1 MDLTT
6 AVKYCG
12 SLICLS
18 LLMAMPL
25 AARTGLIYSAN
36 WLSGTIDV
44 IDPVSNKVVQ
54 TIKVDLPHG
63 VNFSPDGRRIYV
75 TSEDDEVLHVLDRKT
90 GELIK
95 KVSLSGHPNNV
106 TVTKDGGRILVCI
119 RNNPGALDIV
129 DANSLTLKK
138 SIPVNGGLHNNA
150 LTPDG
155 KYVVAGSIWGNVV
168 NVIDLQSEE
177 LAWVVKFDRGVRP
190 LTVEANPDGS
200 SRRIFLQLTGF
211 HGFVVVDFATHQE
224 VARIKLPDEPKW
236 YETGGQVGGAS
247 HGIGVAPNGK
257 TLWVNSSIT
266 RSVFVYSLPDLQLI
280 GRARAG
286 RGVEW
291 LTFSPDG
298 ETVYVTNSAEN
309 TVSAI
314 DAKTM
319 KEVARIPTHDD
330 PKRISTLVLP

>member
-1 MDLTT
+1 MSLTT
-6 AVKYCG
+6 VKYYG
-12 SLICLS
+12 CLVCLL
-18 LLMAMPL
+18 LLMAMPVT
-25 AARTGLIYSAN
+25 AHTGFIYSAN

-44 IDPVSNKVVQ
+44 IDPATNKIVQ

-63 VNFSPDGRRIYV
+63 VNFSPDGSRVYV
-75 TSEDDEVLHVLDRKT
+75 TSEDDEALDVVDRQT
-90 GELIK
+90 GEIIK
-95 KVSLSGHPNNV
+95 KVTLSGHPNNIAV
-106 TVTKDGGRILVCI
+106 AKDGRILVCI

-129 DANSLTLKK
+129 DANTLTLKK

-155 KYVVAGSIWGNVV
+155 KYVVAGSIWGNVL
-168 NVIDLQSEE
+168 NVIDLQTEQ
-177 LAWVVKFDRGVRP
+177 LAWVVKFDRGIRP
-190 LTVEANPDGS
+190 MTVEANPDGS
-200 SRRIFLQLTGF
+200 TRRIFLQLTGF

-224 VARIKLPDEPKW
+224 VARIKLPDEPRW

-247 HGIGVAPNGK
+247 HGIGVAPDGK

-266 RSVFVYSLPDLQLI
+266 RSVFVYSLPDLKLL
-280 GRARAG
+280 GHVRAG

-291 LTFSPDG
+291 LSFSPNG

-314 DAKTM
+314 DTKTL

>member
-1 MDLTT
+1 MSLTT
-6 AVKYCG
+6 VKYCVC
-12 SLICLS
+12 LICLS
-18 LLMAMPL
+18 LLLPL
-25 AARTGLIYSAN
+25 PSTAHTGFVYSAN
-36 WLSGTIDV
+36 WVSGTIDV
-44 IDPVSNKVVQ
+44 IDPATNKIVQ

-63 VNFSPDGRRIYV
+63 VNFSPDGSRVYV
-75 TSEDDEVLHVLDRKT
+75 TSEDDEVLNVVDRQS
-90 GELIK
+90 GEIIK
-95 KVSLSGHPNNV
+95 KVHLSGHPNNIV
-106 TVTKDGGRILVCI
+106 VAKDGRIVVCI

-129 DANSLTLKK
+129 DPNSLSLKK
-138 SIPVNGGLHNNA
+138 SIPVAGGLHNNA

-155 KYVVAGSIWGNVV
+155 KFVVAGSIWGNVL
-168 NVIDLQSEE
+168 NVIDLQTEQ

-190 LTVEANPDGS
+190 MTVEANPDGS
-200 SRRIFLQLTGF
+200 TRRIFLQLTGF

-224 VARIKLPDEPKW
+224 VARIKLPDEPRW

-247 HGIGVAPNGK
+247 HGIGVAPDGK

-266 RSVFVYSLPDLQLI
+266 RSVFVYSLPELKLL

-291 LTFSPDG
+291 ITFSPDG